1 MDMLAKVKELAAAPT
16 ICPEAKEAAEKYIA
30 AYGTADQAA
39 AAAALKKELEEDVGD
54 IDGAIAF
61 FGSES
66 GAKVLG
72 ADNAA
77 SMLAAAKEAKTKG
90 ERYCICP
97 ACQAGEP
104 FWTTRRSCK
113 SFSTSVNNC

>member
-1 MDMLAKVKELAAAPT
+1 MDMLAKVKELATAPT

-97 ACQAGEP
+97 ACQAGGAILDNTEEL
-104 FWTTRRSCK
+104 
-113 SFSTSVNNC
+113 